1 MNSAVEEIPEDTLKM
16 MYDVNVHGVIR
27 MIKAVVPLMREN
39 KSGLII
45 NVGSIVGRSSIPV
58 NGLYSSTKYAV
69 EALSDALR
77 LEMAAFG
84 IRVALIEPGHIE
96 TSFNDTVN
104 ATSGT
109 IINNKNS
116 IYYGLYKNFIA
127 YLTATR
133 RSSAGPEAVCRDT
146 KSDRSQEACGAVHGE
161 RALCH
166 EVFTLLGDEPK
177 DLFFKTALKI
187 KSLRK

>member
-1 MNSAVEEIPEDTLKM
+1 MA
-16 MYDVNVHGVIR
+16 R
-27 MIKAVVPLMREN
+27 R
-39 KSGLII
+39 
-45 NVGSIVGRSSIPV
+45 
-58 NGLYSSTKYAV
+58 
-69 EALSDALR
+69 LSDALR

-84 IRVALIEPGHIE
+84 IRVVLIEPGHME

-133 RSSAGPEAVCRDT
+133 RSSAGPEVVSSVIQRAI
-146 KSDRSQEACGAVHGE
+146 EAKRPAARYMANVPF
-161 RALCH
+161 AMKFL
-166 EVFTLLGDEPK
+166 LSLGDVPK

-187 KSLRK
+187 KSPLN